1 MEAQKPRRT
10 PSQKKPETRV
20 AAAKPATAA
29 PRPQPNTPFYTQ
41 VTNVKV
47 GDTTLPLVTLP
58 AGTVLFRGIQLP
70 EQAKSRELFRDY
82 LGDPQ
87 NADDVCLS
95 PTHNVFFYPF
105 PTVAFGVDRVGA
117 RYKAIQAVV
126 LVHPVT
132 VVTTIAPSELVRG
145 STKSFSGT
153 APFQRCASVAPKGAS
168 VAPKGAISVTPKG
181 SFKDKGKITP
191 LATPCHPLTPKELQ
205 ALEYDNCL
213 HPMYQASSTTRGM
226 MAIAK
231 LDDLNPEAGKETA
244 MVKYIRDL
252 EARRPRAGAE
262 ALLWAYTDNADAYK
276 TKIPHIGFPEL
287 ALYPYRDHAGLAPL
301 TRKVP
306 TDAAAQLL
314 LEKEARADNL
324 NYLPLAT
331 ITKDATI
338 DMVEGLF
345 NYERLGLAANA
356 FTTPAPQQQPAIE
369 KRTLEFVDRAQT
381 AGITLP
387 FYGGG
392 KMMFDLRTGFFVMMQ
407 MVPTDYTR
415 FLVPL
420 DTDAARKSVRDYM
433 IMFRTYNPAKFARLE
448 SDYAHARQ
456 FVFSRPPL
464 LKPLFDTAKIPMP
477 ANIAETSARVK
488 EVLDKNAAN
497 AAANAEFWATEGGS
511 RRLTRRVSRGTPFAR
526 AATLAKSLWKVH
538 SKANS

>member
-1 MEAQKPRRT
+1 MAARAPRTLPQK
-10 PSQKKPETRV
+10 
-20 AAAKPATAA
+20 KPATAA
-29 PRPQPNTPFYTQ
+29 PKPATAAPKPQQPNTPFYTQ

-132 VVTTIAPSELVRG
+132 VVTTVAPSELVRG

-153 APFQRCASVAPKGAS
+153 APFQRCATS
-168 VAPKGAISVTPKG
+168 TT
-181 SFKDKGKITP
+181 KGKTTP

-213 HPMYQASSTTRGM
+213 HPMYQATSTTRGM

-276 TKIPHIGFPEL
+276 TKIPHIGFPEI
-287 ALYPYRDHAGLAPL
+287 ALYPYREHAGLAPL

-356 FTTPAPQQQPAIE
+356 FTTPALQQQPAIE
-369 KRTLEFVDRAQT
+369 QRTLEFVDRAQT

-392 KMMFDLRTGFFVMMQ
+392 KMVFDTRTGFFVMRQ
-407 MVPTDYTR
+407 MVPADYLR

-420 DTDAARKSVRDYM
+420 DTDNARKAVRDYM
-433 IMFRTYNPAKFARLE
+433 ILFRTYNPAKFARVE
-448 SDYAHARQ
+448 EGYPFPRQ

-464 LKPLFDTAKIPMP
+464 LKPLYDTAKIPMP
-477 ANIAETSARVK
+477 ANIAETSTRVAG
-488 EVLDKNAAN
+488 VLEKNAAN
-497 AAANAEFWATEGGS
+497 AAANANFWDREGGS

-526 AATLAKSLWKVH
+526 AATLAKSLWNAH
-538 SKANS
+538 TKASS

>member
-1 MEAQKPRRT
+1 MAARAPRT
-10 PSQKKPETRV
+10 PSQKKPATAAPKPATRV
-20 AAAKPATAA
+20 AAPKPATAA
-29 PRPQPNTPFYTQ
+29 PKPQQPNTPFYTQ

-132 VVTTIAPSELVRG
+132 VVTTVAPSELVRG

-153 APFQRCASVAPKGAS
+153 APFQRCA
-168 VAPKGAISVTPKG
+168 T
-181 SFKDKGKITP
+181 KDKSKTTP

-213 HPMYQASSTTRGM
+213 HPMYQATSTTRGM

-276 TKIPHIGFPEL
+276 TKIPHIGFPEI
-287 ALYPYRDHAGLAPL
+287 ALYPYREHAGLAPL

-356 FTTPAPQQQPAIE
+356 FTTPALQQQPAIE
-369 KRTLEFVDRAQT
+369 QRTLEFVDRAQT

-392 KMMFDLRTGFFVMMQ
+392 KMVFDTRTGFFVMRQ
-407 MVPTDYTR
+407 MVPADYLR

-420 DTDAARKSVRDYM
+420 DTDNARKAVRDYM
-433 IMFRTYNPAKFARLE
+433 ILFRTYNPAKFARVE
-448 SDYAHARQ
+448 EGYPFPRQ

-477 ANIAETSARVK
+477 ANIAETSTRVAG
-488 EVLDKNAAN
+488 VLEKNAAN
-497 AAANAEFWATEGGS
+497 AAANAELWASRNAEGG
-511 RRLTRRVSRGTPFAR
+511 RRLTRRAGRGNANPFAR
-526 AATLAKSLWKVH
+526 AAAVAKSIWKAH
-538 SKANS
+538 SKASS

>member
-1 MEAQKPRRT
+1 MEAQKP
-10 PSQKKPETRV
+10 KKPVTQRKPG
-20 AAAKPATAA
+20 AKPGAKPAPAA
-29 PRPQPNTPFYTQ
+29 PAAPAPAPPRPPQQAKAPFYTQ

-70 EQAKSRELFRDY
+70 EQAKSREIFRDY

-132 VVTTIAPSELVRG
+132 VVTTVAPSELVRG

-153 APFQRCASVAPKGAS
+153 APFQRCATRRV
-168 VAPKGAISVTPKG
+168 
-181 SFKDKGKITP
+181 P
-191 LATPCHPLTPKELQ
+191 LATPCHPLTKKELE

-213 HPMYQASSTTRGM
+213 HPMYQATSGTRGM

-262 ALLWAYTDNADAYK
+262 ALLWAYTDNAAAYK
-276 TKIPHIGFPEL
+276 TKIPHVGFPEL
-287 ALYPYRDHAGLAPL
+287 ALYPYREHAGLAPL

-306 TDAAAQLL
+306 TDAAAQRL
-314 LEKEARADNL
+314 LEEEARKDNL

-356 FTTPAPQQQPAIE
+356 FTTPALQQQPAIE
-369 KRTLEFVDRAQT
+369 QRTLEFVDRAQT

-387 FYGGG
+387 YYGGG
-392 KMMFDLRTGFFVMMQ
+392 KMTFDLRTGFFVMRQ

-420 DTDAARKSVRDYM
+420 DTEAARKTVRDYM
-433 IMFRTYNPAKFARLE
+433 IMFRTYNPAKFARVE
-448 SDYAHARQ
+448 EGYPFPRQ

-477 ANIAETSARVK
+477 ANIAETSARIT
-488 EVLDKNAAN
+488 EVLEKNAAN
-497 AAANAEFWATEGGS
+497 AAANAAYWRNREPAEGG
-511 RRLTRRVSRGTPFAR
+511 RRLTRRAVRGSPHGTPFAR
-526 AATLAKSLWKVH
+526 AAAVAKSIWKAH
-538 SKANS
+538 SKASS